1 MKQQL
6 KALAPL
12 MRSNKQPNKRSNK
25 RFNKQ
30 PNKNK
35 ISGFSALNMVLL
47 ILGIA
52 IVASIAWWI
61 STLEKTWVAIE
72 NPSTV
77 FNKNPMI
84 AATRLLEKHQYQV
97 QLAPVLTENLI
108 KNMSNGTLIIAN
120 NDGYMSKEQ
129 SQALFAWIA
138 KGNTLITFPKLS
150 IMPVTKKATTAPHE
164 ANSNADSTGDKPSD
178 ENADDYDDEEDV
190 DEADAEAAKQEPA
203 SIKSPEGN
211 SEPDHPTTPTSEP
224 KTKRVATPLIRD
236 PIGEYLGVSTFYD
249 ERTGIKYFHSTLLK
263 LPGASYPLKIRKP
276 HVKLHKTS
284 DQHHALFAD
293 EQADVLQVYAYG
305 KGYIAVLADNI
316 FELQGLQYYDH
327 AELLLALT
335 ELNKTK
341 LNQTKLNQKNSS
353 VTIVQRLKIPSW
365 HELLWN
371 AFPLALCL
379 LAVSVLLLLWRSV
392 TRFGPLLPE
401 TNWERRSLMEHV
413 ETSGRWSWS
422 TPVGRDLLL
431 SAVRLSTKQALQK
444 RAPELQKLSIKDQ
457 LLRVAHICHINHEHL
472 AHAWHDAASSNPH
485 LFTRQI
491 QLLQQVRAH
500 YEH

>member
-12 MRSNKQPNKRSNK
+12 MRSNK

-30 PNKNK
+30 QNKNK
-35 ISGFSALNMVLL
+35 FSGFSALNLVLL

-52 IVASIAWWI
+52 IIASIAWWI
-61 STLEKTWVAIE
+61 STLERTWIAIE
-72 NPSTV
+72 NPSTA

-84 AATRLLEKHQYQV
+84 AATRLLEKHRYQV

-129 SQALFAWIA
+129 SQALFTWIA
-138 KGNTLITFPKLS
+138 QGNTLITFPKLS
-150 IMPVTKKATTAPHE
+150 FVAAAKTTKAPHE

-178 ENADDYDDEEDV
+178 ENAEDEDV

-203 SIKSPEGN
+203 PIKSPEGN

-284 DQHHALFAD
+284 DQHQALFAD
-293 EQADVLQVYAYG
+293 EHADVLQVYAYG
-305 KGYIAVLADNI
+305 KGHIAVLADNI

-327 AELLLALT
+327 AELLLAL
-335 ELNKTK
+335 TK

-379 LAVSVLLLLWRSV
+379 LAVLVLLLLWRSV

-401 TNWERRSLMEHV
+401 TNWERRSLMEHI
-413 ETSGRWSWS
+413 ETSGRWGWS

-431 SAVRLSTKQALQK
+431 SAVRLSTKQVLQK
-444 RAPELQKLSIKDQ
+444 RAPELQKLAVKEQ
-457 LLRVAHICHINHEHL
+457 LLRLAQVCKIDHEHL
-472 AHAWHDAASSNPH
+472 AHAWQDAASNHPH

-491 QLLQQVRAH
+491 QLLQKVRAH
-500 YEH
+500 YEHKS